1 MADKRDYYEVLGVSK
16 GATADEI
23 KKAYRKVA
31 KQYHPDL
38 HPGDAEAEA
47 KFKEANEA
55 YDVLSDPDKKSK
67 YDQFGHAAFDQTA
80 GGGYGAGGFNGGGF
94 GGFEDIFSSFFGGG
108 FGGGASARRNAP
120 QKGENI
126 KTYID
131 LTFMEAAFGV
141 SKDISVNK
149 FVKCDDCAGTGSK
162 SKTTAK
168 CDGCGGS
175 GTVRR
180 VSNSVFGQIMRE
192 ATCEKCGGSGSVI
205 NDPCTS
211 CAGRG
216 KVRKN
221 VTVNVKFP
229 AGINEGQ
236 SLSMNGKGNPGVNGG
251 PNGDLLVGVRIKK
264 DPRFTR
270 DGYDVLENISL
281 SFAQAAVGT
290 TVQIDSLD
298 GKIDLKIPEGTQYG
312 TKFKLKG
319 KGIPKLNQNTRG
331 DMFVVVSIDI
341 PTKLNDAQ
349 KDILKSFDEATDN
362 LLGTNKTSDSASKG
376 SFFERKRKNKK

>member
-1 MADKRDYYEVLGVSK
+1 MADKRDYYEVLGVDKNAS
-16 GATADEI
+16 ADEI

-31 KQYHPDL
+31 KMYHPDL

-55 YDVLSDPDKKSK
+55 YDVLSDAEKKSK

-80 GGGYGAGGFNGGGF
+80 GGYGGGAYGGGF

-108 FGGGASARRNAP
+108 FGGGGAARRNAP
-120 QKGENI
+120 QKGENV
-126 KTYID
+126 KTYVD

-141 SKDISVNK
+141 SKEVSINK

-162 SKTTAK
+162 SKATAK
-168 CDGCGGS
+168 CTACGGS

-192 ATCEKCGGSGSVI
+192 APCDKCGGSGTI
-205 NDPCTS
+205 ITDPCTS

-221 VTVNVKFP
+221 VTVTVKFP

-236 SLSMNGKGNPGVNGG
+236 SISMSGNGNPGVNGG

-264 DPRFTR
+264 DPRFVR
-270 DGYDVLENISL
+270 DGFDVYEDISL

-298 GKIDLKIPEGTQYG
+298 GKIDLKIPEGTQFG

-319 KGIPKLNQNTRG
+319 KGIPKLNQNSRG
-331 DMFVVVSIDI
+331 DLFVVVSVEV
-341 PTKLNDAQ
+341 PKKLNEAQ
-349 KDILKSFDEATDN
+349 KDILREFDKATDN
-362 LLGTNKTSDSASKG
+362 LLYSTNVNASEDGGKT
-376 SFFERKRKNKK
+376 FFGKKRKNK